1 MKNNYLKKAKLK
13 RGIYLLP
20 NIFTTAGLFAGFYA
34 IIHSMMGNYEN
45 AAVAI
50 FIAMIMDSF
59 DGRVARMTN
68 TESAFGGEYDS
79 LADMVSFAVAPAI
92 VTYNWA
98 LTDLGKA
105 GWLASFVFV
114 ACGALR
120 LARFNTQIGV
130 ADKRYFQGLPSPA
143 AAAILCGMVWSG
155 MVYHVSG
162 QKLSSLVALIT
173 IVSGLLMVSNI
184 RYHSFK
190 QMNWKE
196 KVPFVSILIFV
207 LLFVA
212 IAIEPPIVL
221 FVGFSIYAVTG
232 VVLTIWQLKTIKS
245 KHKNVA
251 DDSNEVNSEKPIEK

>member
-1 MKNNYLKKAKLK
+1 MKNNYIKKSKLK

-20 NIFTTAGLFAGFYA
+20 NVFTTAGLFAGFYA
-34 IIHSMMGNYEN
+34 IIHSMTGNFEN

-50 FIAMIMDSF
+50 FIAMLMDSF
-59 DGRVARMTN
+59 DGRIARMTN

-98 LTDLGKA
+98 MSGMGKA
-105 GWLASFVFV
+105 GWLAAFVFV

-130 ADKRYFQGLPSPA
+130 ADKRFFQGLPSPA
-143 AAAILCGMVWSG
+143 AAGILCGMVWSG
-155 MVYHVSG
+155 MEYHISG
-162 QKLSSLVALIT
+162 TALSSLVAAIT
-173 IVSGLLMVSNI
+173 VISGLLMVSNI

-190 QMNWKE
+190 QVSWKE
-196 KVPFVSILIFV
+196 KVPFIHILIIV

-212 IAIEPPIVL
+212 IASEPPIVL
-221 FVGFSIYAVTG
+221 FVGFSIYAITG
-232 VVLTIWQLKTIKS
+232 VILTIWQLRSIRARQ
-245 KHKNVA
+245 KHPNSVA
-251 DDSNEVNSEKPIEK
+251 ESDEQ